1 MDDRS
6 SALPGLIPI
15 NGSVRI
21 PRNELEFRASRA
33 GGPGGQHVNTS
44 SSRIELR
51 WDLTAT
57 AALSPEQRQRARHR
71 LGRRVDSSGVL
82 RIVSDSRRSQLQNR
96 EAAIERFQ
104 ELLALALKVPRAR
117 KATRPTKASKER
129 RLESKRRRTG
139 IKRDRR
145 HRGDD

>member
-1 MDDRS
+1 M
-6 SALPGLIPI
+6 
-15 NGSVRI
+15 
-21 PRNELEFRASRA
+21 
-33 GGPGGQHVNTS
+33 NTS

-57 AALSPEQRQRARHR
+57 AALSLDQRDRARHR
-71 LGRRVDSSGVL
+71 LGRRVDSAGIL

-104 ELLALALKVPRAR
+104 ELLAEALKVPRAR

-129 RLESKRRRTG
+129 RLETKRRRTG
-139 IKRDRR
+139 IKRGRR
-145 HRGDD
+145 LRDDD